1 MPKEIINA
9 SLNKKK
15 KKQTKRQKLSST
27 KEKNTS
33 FNVMESMEKAI
44 THNASK
50 GKHNT
55 LDERTLNPRA
65 KALLED
71 GRVDYFSEAN
81 YTKDSATYMWLVTK
95 ITEIAERIYKNKMS
109 GIESNSE
116 NVPTHLV

>member
-1 MPKEIINA
+1 MYFKGVIMPKEIINA

-15 KKQTKRQKLSST
+15 KKQTKRQKLSSI

-55 LDERTLNPRA
+55 LDESTLNPKA
-65 KALLED
+65 KALLEELSIEL
-71 GRVDYFSEAN
+71 GISKEV
-81 YTKDSATYMWLVTK
+81 
-95 ITEIAERIYKNKMS
+95 IAELAITLYRIYKDKS
-109 GIESNSE
+109 
-116 NVPTHLV
+116 